1 MKKDPE
7 RDHKQW
13 TFSCICQ
20 KYDWFQCFEATYSKD
35 TCQFILK
42 RTSEQKDNQRHLNKH
57 TLPKTNS
64 SPLKIGHPKKEI
76 YIFQV
81 SIFRCKLAVSFRV
94 PGIQDPC
101 WYPTKKIDVSIAGGS
116 TLDWTWEGS
125 VQSTQLQRCLFVGGL
140 VKHVL
145 SKVIAVD
152 GRNPASQVVSRIS
165 DLWHVIIKSF
175 NDFIN
180 SFLNSLLDIW
190 YQPFVSMTFV

>member
-101 WYPTKKIDVSIAGGS
+101 WFPHQKNRCFHCRRVDPGLNLGRVGPVDPAPEVSFFWGAG
-116 TLDWTWEGS
+116 EA
-125 VQSTQLQRCLFVGGL
+125 CA
-140 VKHVL
+140 K
-145 SKVIAVD
+145 
-152 GRNPASQVVSRIS
+152 
-165 DLWHVIIKSF
+165 
-175 NDFIN
+175 
-180 SFLNSLLDIW
+180 
-190 YQPFVSMTFV
+190 